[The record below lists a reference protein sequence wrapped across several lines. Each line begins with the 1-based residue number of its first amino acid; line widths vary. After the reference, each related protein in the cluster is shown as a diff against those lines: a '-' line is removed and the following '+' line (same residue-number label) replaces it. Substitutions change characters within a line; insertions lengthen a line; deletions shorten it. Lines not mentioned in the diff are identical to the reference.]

1 MTTQTKPFKTEVR
14 QLLDLVIH
22 SLYSK
27 KEIFLRE
34 LISNASDAIDR
45 ARFEALTDTSILTEG
60 EAFQITLTANKEART
75 LTVTDNGIGMDAAEV
90 EANIGTIA
98 SSGTK
103 AFLAALKEAA
113 NKPELIGQFGVGFY
127 AAFMVAD
134 RVEVAT
140 RRAGK
145 PAVHWVSSGDGEYEI
160 GTGDRQDRGTTVTLH
175 LREGMD
181 EYCDDWRIRTVVKHY
196 SDYIAYPVVLMPD
209 PSVKAEEK
217 KSDTSDKADT
227 SDKSDTSD
235 ESDASAKEPQTL
247 NSMKAIWK
255 RGKDEIGAEEL
266 TTFYKHISHD
276 FQDPLCSIHVA
287 AEGAT
292 EFRALL
298 FVPGAAPFDLFMGER
313 KHGLQLYVRSVFIGD
328 DIKELLPEYLRFV
341 RGVVESSDL
350 PLNVSREM
358 LQDDAVIRRIRKT
371 VVSRVLAKLEDLQKN
386 SAEDYG
392 KFYTAFGRV
401 LKEGLHS
408 DYENASKLKELVQF
422 PSTFTENGKLTTL
435 KDYVSR
441 MPSSQ
446 KEIYALSA
454 DTLDAARNSPMLE
467 AFRARGY
474 EVLFFVDAIDEWA
487 VQSLREYDGKTL
499 RAIDRGKIDLDG
511 EASDDAKKKEAEA
524 GEARFKPLIEVI
536 KAKLADD
543 IKDVRVSH
551 RLTESACCL
560 VADEHG
566 PNAHM
571 ERIMRA
577 FNHDAAPSKRIL
589 EINPAHPLMDKLLAM
604 ATADKD
610 DAKLADSVELLH
622 AQALLSEGSPIK
634 NPTRFSK
641 LLSAL
646 MANG

>member
-34 LISNASDAIDR
+34 LVSNASDAIDR
-45 ARFEALTDTSILTEG
+45 ARFEALTDPSILSEG
-60 EAFQITLTANKEART
+60 ESFQVTLLPDREART
-75 LTVTDNGIGMDAAEV
+75 LTISDNGIGMDAAEV

-113 NKPELIGQFGVGFY
+113 NKPEMIGQFGVGFY

-134 RVEVAT
+134 RVEVVT
-140 RRAGK
+140 RRAHR
-145 PAVHWVSSGDGEYEI
+145 PAVRWVSAGDGEYEI
-160 GTGDRQDRGTTVTLH
+160 GEAEREDRGTTVTLH
-175 LREGMD
+175 LREGMEEYLD
-181 EYCDDWRIRTVVKHY
+181 EWRIRTIIKHY
-196 SDYIAYPVVLMPD
+196 SDYIAYPVVLLPD
-209 PSVKAEEK
+209 PSVKPEK
-217 KSDTSDKADT
+217 DDDKAKDDEAEKDG
-227 SDKSDTSD
+227 DK
-235 ESDASAKEPQTL
+235 AKEPQTL

-255 RGKDEIGAEEL
+255 RGKDEVEAEEL
-266 TTFYKHISHD
+266 NTFYKHISHD
-276 FQDPLCSIHVA
+276 FQDPLCSIQVS

-298 FVPGAAPFDLFMGER
+298 FIPGAAPFDLFMGER

-328 DIKELLPEYLRFV
+328 DIKELLPDYLRFV

-371 VVSRVLAKLEDLQKN
+371 LVSRILGKLEDLQKN
-386 SAEDYG
+386 KAEDYA
-392 KFYTAFGRV
+392 KFYDAFGRV
-401 LKEGLHS
+401 LKEGLYG
-408 DYENASKLKELVQF
+408 DYENTAKLKELVQF
-422 PSTFTENGKLTTL
+422 PSTSTEDGKLTTL
-435 KDYVSR
+435 KDYVAR

-446 KEIYALSA
+446 KEIYTLSA
-454 DTLDAARNSPMLE
+454 DSVEAARNSPMLE

-474 EVLFFVDAIDEWA
+474 EVLFFVDPIDEW
-487 VQSLREYDGKTL
+487 VSERLRDYDGKTL
-499 RAIDRGKIDLDG
+499 RPVDRGEIDLDG
-511 EASDDAKKKEAEA
+511 AADDKDKKKDAEAEQ
-524 GEARFKPLIEVI
+524 GRFKPLIDAI
-536 KAKLADD
+536 QSKLADEV
-543 IKDVRVSH
+543 KEVRLSR

-577 FNHDAAPSKRIL
+577 FNKEAGPSKRIL
-589 EINPAHPLMDKLLAM
+589 ELNPAHPLVDKLLAM

-610 DAKLADSVELLH
+610 DARLADFIELVH

-646 MANG
+646 MANA